1 MERYGTLQKQK
12 FVERGRRAH
21 ARGIAGGSG
30 TTIRLLHFGVRN
42 IRWRSVL
49 TVSPIYMAHR
59 FSLRI
64 MSRYGA
70 LPWIKKKNGQHKVN
84 STPFVIQ
91 YTILFNKWG
100 VLLCQKEYRI
110 KNICQIFA
118 GYNSFRDIAESCG
131 GRLPW
136 TTALLLSGLSRFLPQ
151 ASHHSSRKYSDS
163 HLPSRISWTGS
174 QGSRISSIRRL
185 FSILDIRSKPLRGI
199 KEK

>member
-1 MERYGTLQKQK
+1 
-12 FVERGRRAH
+12 
-21 ARGIAGGSG
+21 
-30 TTIRLLHFGVRN
+30 
-42 IRWRSVL
+42 
-49 TVSPIYMAHR
+49 MAHR